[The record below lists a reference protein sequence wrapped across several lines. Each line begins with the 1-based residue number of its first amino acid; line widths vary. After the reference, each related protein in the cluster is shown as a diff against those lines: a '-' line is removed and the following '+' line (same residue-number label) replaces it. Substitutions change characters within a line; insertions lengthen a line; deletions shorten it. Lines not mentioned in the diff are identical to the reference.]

1 VLGAANGKG
10 YVRYDGQQR
19 EFAGADAA
27 ARAFLQ
33 DSFIGLV
40 LGWQQQQPAKA
51 KADGR

>member
-1 VLGAANGKG
+1 M
-10 YVRYDGQQR
+10 RYDGQQR

-27 ARAFLQ
+27 TRAFLQ

-40 LGWQQQQPAKA
+40 LGWQQQQQPPVQAARA